1 MTRDIT
7 DQKLAELDLV
17 RAKEKAEES
26 DCLKSAFLATM
37 SHELRTPLNAVI
49 GFSSLISEEEDL
61 GSIREMNRY
70 ITDNGNRLLAIIQSI
85 FDISMFE
92 TKSARVSIESGFQ
105 PSSFSYP
112 WSRQFCR
119 IWRAKKRR

>member
-37 SHELRTPLNAVI
+37 SHELRT
-49 GFSSLISEEEDL
+49 S
-61 GSIREMNRY
+61 
-70 ITDNGNRLLAIIQSI
+70 
-85 FDISMFE
+85 
-92 TKSARVSIESGFQ
+92 
-105 PSSFSYP
+105 
-112 WSRQFCR
+112 
-119 IWRAKKRR
+119 